1 MLEAACREIAMRQ
14 FLNVPS
20 GIKTAHQKSAVL
32 LSSVFV
38 FFLVHLFSL
47 NVSQE
52 PHVSFP
58 PETEIRFLQLNPLFC
73 YNKAV
78 IK

>member
-1 MLEAACREIAMRQ
+1 MLEAACREGAMKQ

-20 GIKTAHQKSAVL
+20 GMKTAHQKGIVL
-32 LSSVFV
+32 LRPMFG
-38 FFLVHLFSL
+38 FLVHLFSL
-47 NVSQE
+47 SISQE
-52 PHVSFP
+52 PQVSFP
-58 PETEIRFLQLNPLFC
+58 PEMEMRFLQPNPLFC